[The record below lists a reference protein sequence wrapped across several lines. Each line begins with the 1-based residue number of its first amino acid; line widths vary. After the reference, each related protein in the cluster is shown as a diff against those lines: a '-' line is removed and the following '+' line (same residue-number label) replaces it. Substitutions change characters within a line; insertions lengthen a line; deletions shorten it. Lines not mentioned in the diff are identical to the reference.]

1 MSLRL
6 RLALLFAATTA
17 VVIAAAAAVF
27 LWQLRAAQIGALDA
41 GLPAQGGQQ
50 GQNQGGFP
58 AAEAES
64 QVLTRQGAVRY
75 SSAGS
80 GQLPL
85 VTGEWLRRAAA
96 GTVSFIIWIEGERV
110 RVLAFPAR
118 NGSQPV
124 IIVTGASTGVADAA
138 QSRAQAVILAA
149 GPAAVAAAGLGAW
162 VLAGATLRP
171 VTRMRRRLADITE

>member
-41 GLPAQGGQQ
+41 GLRARADALAVQVRAGGLPGLPAQGGQQ

-118 NGSQPV
+118 NGSRCR
-124 IIVTGASTGVADAA
+124 ST
-138 QSRAQAVILAA
+138 
-149 GPAAVAAAGLGAW
+149 
-162 VLAGATLRP
+162 
-171 VTRMRRRLADITE
+171 